1 MEVSGEFTVSYCRE
15 GNDEVD
21 FVIEQKQLIG
31 MQVKSGSTENTSGM
45 AAFKKKFHPDK
56 ILLIG
61 NTDLSWQ
68 AFLQMKS
75 GELFY

>member
-56 ILLIG
+56 MLLIG
-61 NTDLSWQ
+61 NAGLPWQ

-75 GELFY
+75 GELFG